1 MSEEQLKAF
10 IEKVKSDTELQ
21 EKLKAAADAE
31 AALEIA
37 KDAVFSISVDDLTK
51 AQEEVTNEELEGSAG
66 GVFLGGDTGL
76 GPTGFVCRLTHKS
89 AFNTWHHRPHL
100 AGFLFN
106 ADIAAD
112 RCYNKEVAPRPPI
125 SKEQL
130 KAFLE
135 KVKGDTS
142 IVKKLKA
149 DPEAVV
155 AVVKAAGFVI
165 TAEKFTEAQ
174 RAVWDKVL
182 ESVSGG
188 TEESFRERRI
198 REMRDRGP
206 MQKVFKKR
214 RLTTDERS

>member
-1 MSEEQLKAF
+1 MSE
-10 IEKVKSDTELQ
+10 
-21 EKLKAAADAE
+21 
-31 AALEIA
+31 
-37 KDAVFSISVDDLTK
+37 
-51 AQEEVTNEELEGSAG
+51 
-66 GVFLGGDTGL
+66 
-76 GPTGFVCRLTHKS
+76 
-89 AFNTWHHRPHL
+89 
-100 AGFLFN
+100 
-106 ADIAAD
+106 
-112 RCYNKEVAPRPPI
+112 
-125 SKEQL
+125 EQL

-155 AVVKAAGFVI
+155 AVAKAAGFVI

-198 REMRDRGP
+198 REMRDRGS